1 MREAETNKIQVFSRK
16 GSPSNLMSCKLIGQI
31 YLFSYYNLQARVNLS
46 GGQSTWTD
54 EETGWVEP
62 VRGSCAECGSGWL
75 LAGTRARATLLTCGA
90 TLLGEQSP
98 VL

>member
-1 MREAETNKIQVFSRK
+1 MREAETNKTQVFPRK
-16 GSPSNLMSCKLIGQI
+16 GSPSNLMRLKLIGQI

-46 GGQSTWTD
+46 STWTH